1 MPPALA
7 LQGVDSVSLCV
18 RERERDCVSVCVRL
32 SVHVCAF
39 KCVYVSVCTFKVRF
53 DVSKTLVNWFH
64 GESAFV
70 REISNPAI
78 RVCVCVCM
86 CARVWVCVCLCVH
99 IYAHIYVHTDRNVRT
114 PSISLSLS
122 LTHTHTHM
130 CVQNYMP
137 AAPALEGV
145 RRDPLS
151 QFGSSL
157 KGFEPEDVTG
167 EFI

>member
-1 MPPALA
+1 MP
-7 LQGVDSVSLCV
+7 
-18 RERERDCVSVCVRL
+18 ERWP
-32 SVHVCAF
+32 HVCRVKITF
-39 KCVYVSVCTFKVRF
+39 GFLLTYWFVSTTTNSIKCF
-53 DVSKTLVNWFH
+53 VNWFH

-70 REISNPAI
+70 REISNPAL

-114 PSISLSLS
+114 PSISLSLTH
-122 LTHTHTHM
+122 THTHTHM